1 MAGLTDI
8 TVFKLNLNDKV
19 TWQYNGRVL
28 ERTKKHIVLEAFF
41 DRADMSFMDIILKQ
55 NDRFVE
61 TYYSDRWY
69 NIFEI
74 YDRDDHKF
82 KGCYCNI
89 CYPAVIEN
97 GKVSYVD
104 LALDLWIARDGTQTI
119 LDESE
124 FLVLPIDN
132 KIQIQAIS
140 ALEELKR
147 KFKGRKPPV

>member
-8 TVFKLNLNDKV
+8 TVFKLNLNGEV
-19 TWQYNGRVL
+19 TWQYDGRVL
-28 ERTKKHIVLEAFF
+28 ERMGNYIVLEAFF
-41 DRADMSFMDIILKQ
+41 DRADMPFMDIMLKQ

-74 YDRDDHKF
+74 FDRDDYKY

-104 LALDLWIARDGTQTI
+104 LALDLWVAFDGTQTV
-119 LDESE
+119 LDEAE
-124 FLVLPIDN
+124 FSVLPIDDKT
-132 KIQIQAIS
+132 KIQASS
-140 ALEELKR
+140 ALEELKQM
-147 KFKGRKPPV
+147 FKGKKPPA